1 MTFQTDDW
9 LIVPPGARN
18 KRSVKDDPSLGTID
32 ADGLVYGCE
41 DAEYIAFDDELLIY
55 EDVVELIKDRKK
67 CCKGDD
73 YNGQIRAKRQFT
85 ANGKIESILWK
96 MPLIYSFSIDAED
109 DLIENV
115 DKALITLSELTCLKF
130 ERVGSYSPHDIEFV
144 IDGKGCWSY
153 IGNDTKTK
161 SKDTNITSQHIN
173 VPWNGCGGVI
183 NILIMNIYSYY
194 YVISPH
200 YIFPLLPFSKISSW
214 ELL

>member
-1 MTFQTDDW
+1 
-9 LIVPPGARN
+9 
-18 KRSVKDDPSLGTID
+18 
-32 ADGLVYGCE
+32 
-41 DAEYIAFDDELLIY
+41 
-55 EDVVELIKDRKK
+55 
-67 CCKGDD
+67 
-73 YNGQIRAKRQFT
+73 
-85 ANGKIESILWK
+85 
-96 MPLIYSFSIDAED
+96 
-109 DLIENV
+109 
-115 DKALITLSELTCLKF
+115 LTCLKF